1 MNTCNPRISLI
12 TVCYNAEASIAH
24 ALQSARE
31 QTYRNFEH
39 LIVDGAS
46 KDRTLEVVQQFGDL
60 PLVISSEPDKG
71 IYDAMN
77 KGVARARGNILFFLN
92 ADDRLWDKDVL
103 AKVAQAFDADPDLD
117 MLWGDV
123 ISVFPDGDTER
134 NSYAHITPQTLI
146 HGSLC
151 HQATFARKRLFEQ
164 HGGFNTAYPIC
175 ADYDW
180 FLRVLQ
186 GGARYRH
193 VDLDVAAFTR
203 GGAHEANRDTTY
215 WEKARIR
222 RTYLKPLPYLMG
234 EAGLYLR
241 TRQALLASKVK
252 WVLCRTIPPLG
263 RHPRCQ
269 RLMRRTAASTAG
281 KK

>member
-1 MNTCNPRISLI
+1 MSAPRFSLI

-39 LIVDGAS
+39 LIVDGVS
-46 KDRTLEVVQQFGDL
+46 KDGTLVVVRQFGDL

-77 KGVARARGNILFFLN
+77 KGVARARGDILFFLN
-92 ADDRLWDKDVL
+92 ADDHLWDKDVL

-117 MLWGDV
+117 ILWGDV
-123 ISVFPDGDTER
+123 ISVFPDGETQR
-134 NSYAHITPQTLI
+134 NSYAHITPRTLV

-151 HQATFARKRLFEQ
+151 HQATFAHKRLFDRY
-164 HGGFNTAYPIC
+164 GVFNTAYPIC

-180 FLRVLQ
+180 FMRVLQ
-186 GGARYRH
+186 GGAHYRH
-193 VDLDVAAFTR
+193 LELDVAAFTR
-203 GGAHEANRDTTY
+203 GGAHESNRDVTY

-222 RTYLKPLPYLMG
+222 RNYLKLLPYVAG
-234 EAGLYLR
+234 EVSLYLR
-241 TRQALLASKVK
+241 TRQALLASRVK
-252 WVLCRTIPPLG
+252 LALCRTIPALG

-269 RLMRRTAASTAG
+269 RLMRRHAMSPAG